1 MSIWKSYKRI
11 LQFLAKHLPGY
22 QVRRWL
28 LRSAAYMIRKDVYI
42 GEAIITM
49 DQLQEIAYLR
59 VAIPEEMRKQ
69 T

>member
-1 MSIWKSYKRI
+1 
-11 LQFLAKHLPGY
+11 
-22 QVRRWL
+22 
-28 LRSAAYMIRKDVYI
+28 MIRKDVYI